1 MHNSLLPIAAGI
13 YSGLHKK
20 GWNIEEMDIFIAAY
34 CLKHNYILVTNNTD
48 HFLPIPDLLL
58 ADWTV

>member
-1 MHNSLLPIAAGI
+1 MSTFVLDT
-13 YSGLHKK
+13 
-20 GWNIEEMDIFIAAY
+20 NIISFEMDIFIAAY
-34 CLKHNYILVTNNTD
+34 CQKHNFILVTNNTS